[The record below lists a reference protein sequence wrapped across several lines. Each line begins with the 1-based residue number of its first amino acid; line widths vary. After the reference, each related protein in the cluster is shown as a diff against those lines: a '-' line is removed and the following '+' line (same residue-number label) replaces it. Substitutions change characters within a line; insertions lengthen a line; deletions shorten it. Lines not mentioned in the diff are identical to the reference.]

1 MKWSTA
7 YYQLLVGLGVS
18 QLGNWIYL
26 IALNVYIWQLTESPA
41 AVALL
46 YMIGPAVRIASG
58 FFVGSYIDRWDKKK
72 IVVASDIARGIIVC
86 LMPFAT
92 DVWLIYLLVAL
103 TNLAS
108 TFFGPS
114 STYLITKIVRDE
126 DKQRFNAVHSTLNSG
141 SFMIG
146 PALGGAIL
154 AISSTGV
161 AMWVNGLS
169 FFICA
174 AVLAML
180 PTLQLKDA
188 APVKVLTLKLI
199 KEDWHVTFRYA
210 KKIRLFSRFVFVYSV
225 AMMICFSLDSQ
236 EMAFLLDHLQIS
248 ETLYG
253 ITVGVTGIGAV
264 IGGIAA
270 TYYANKWSVTSYV
283 KVGFLLTAVCYFVF
297 YASNTYVIAVISF
310 TLLGVFMAFCH
321 SGYATLYQMMIDPD
335 VMGRFGSMI
344 NLIQGVLQI
353 AFTLIIGILAEWFSI
368 QFAAVLFAG
377 LGVLLTS
384 IICVMKIQEKQGEV
398 VNPVTSR

>member
-1 MKWSTA
+1 MKWSST
-7 YYQLLVGLGVS
+7 YYQLLFGLGIS

-46 YMIGPAVRIASG
+46 YMIAPAVRIASG

-86 LMPFAT
+86 LMPFAA
-92 DVWLIYLLVAL
+92 DVWLIYVLVAF
-103 TNLAS
+103 TNVAG

-126 DKQRFNAVHSTLNSG
+126 DKKRFNAVHSTLNSG
-141 SFMIG
+141 SFTIG
-146 PALGGAIL
+146 PALGGAII
-154 AISSTGV
+154 AISSIGV
-161 AMWVNGLS
+161 AMWINGLT

-180 PTLQLKDA
+180 PKLQSKDA
-188 APVKVLTLKLI
+188 APVKVLTFKMI
-199 KEDWHVTFRYA
+199 KEDWHVTLRYA
-210 KKIRLFSRFVFVYSV
+210 KQIRLFSRFVFVYSV
-225 AMMICFSLDSQ
+225 AMMIAYSLDSQ
-236 EMAFLLDHLQIS
+236 EMAFLVDHLHIS
-248 ETLYG
+248 ETLYS
-253 ITVGVTGIGAV
+253 ITVSVTGIGAV
-264 IGGIAA
+264 LGGIAA

-283 KVGFLLTAVCYFVF
+283 KVGFLLSAVCYLVF

-321 SGYATLYQMMIDPD
+321 SGYATLYQTTIDPD

-353 AFTLIIGILAEWFSI
+353 AITLIIGLLAEWFSI
-368 QFAAVLFAG
+368 QFATVLFAV
-377 LGVLLTS
+377 LGVLLTTV
-384 IICVMKIQEKQGEV
+384 ICMMKIQEKQGQAIV
-398 VNPVTSR
+398 KTV

>member
-1 MKWSTA
+1 MKWSAA
-7 YYQLLVGLGVS
+7 YYQLLFGLGVS

-72 IVVASDIARGIIVC
+72 IVVASDVARGIIVC

-103 TNLAS
+103 TNLAG

-126 DKQRFNAVHSTLNSG
+126 DKQRFNAIHSTLNSG

-161 AMWVNGLS
+161 AMWINGLT

-174 AVLAML
+174 IVLAML
-180 PTLQLKDA
+180 PTLQLKEA
-188 APVKVLTLKLI
+188 AQVKVLTFKMI
-199 KEDWHVTFRYA
+199 KEDWHVTLRYA
-210 KKIRLFSRFVFVYSV
+210 KQIRLFSRFVFVYSV

-236 EMAFLLDHLQIS
+236 EMAFLLEHLKIS

-253 ITVGVTGIGAV
+253 ITVGVTGVGAV
-264 IGGIAA
+264 LGGFVA

-283 KVGFLLTAVCYFVF
+283 KVGFFLTAVCYLVF
-297 YASNTYVIAVISF
+297 YASNTYVVAVISF

-321 SGYATLYQMMIDPD
+321 SGYATLYQTTIDPD

-353 AFTLIIGILAEWFSI
+353 SFTLMIGLLAEWFSI
-368 QFAAVLFAG
+368 QFAAVLFAS
-377 LGVLLTS
+377 LGVLLTG
-384 IICVMKIQEKQGEV
+384 IICMMKIQEKQGQAV
-398 VNPVTSR
+398 AKAV

>member
-1 MKWSTA
+1 MKWSAA
-7 YYQLLVGLGVS
+7 YYQLLFGLGVS

-46 YMIGPAVRIASG
+46 YMIGPAVRIASS

-103 TNLAS
+103 TNVAS

-180 PTLQLKDA
+180 PTQRLKDA
-188 APVKVLTLKLI
+188 SPVK
-199 KEDWHVTFRYA
+199 
-210 KKIRLFSRFVFVYSV
+210 
-225 AMMICFSLDSQ
+225 C
-236 EMAFLLDHLQIS
+236 
-248 ETLYG
+248 
-253 ITVGVTGIGAV
+253 
-264 IGGIAA
+264 
-270 TYYANKWSVTSYV
+270 
-283 KVGFLLTAVCYFVF
+283 
-297 YASNTYVIAVISF
+297 
-310 TLLGVFMAFCH
+310 
-321 SGYATLYQMMIDPD
+321 
-335 VMGRFGSMI
+335 
-344 NLIQGVLQI
+344 
-353 AFTLIIGILAEWFSI
+353 
-368 QFAAVLFAG
+368 
-377 LGVLLTS
+377 
-384 IICVMKIQEKQGEV
+384 
-398 VNPVTSR
+398 

>member
-1 MKWSTA
+1 MKWSA
-7 YYQLLVGLGVS
+7 GYYQLLFGLGVS

-46 YMIGPAVRIASG
+46 YIIGPAVRIASG

-72 IVVASDIARGIIVC
+72 IVVASDVARGVIVC
-86 LMPFAT
+86 MMPFAT
-92 DVWLIYLLVAL
+92 DVWLIYLLVVL
-103 TNLAS
+103 TNLAG

-161 AMWVNGLS
+161 AMWINGLT

-180 PTLQLKDA
+180 PALHSKDA
-188 APVKVLTLKLI
+188 APVKVLTFNMI
-199 KEDWHVTFRYA
+199 KEDWHVTLHYA
-210 KKIRLFSRFVFVYSV
+210 KQIRLFSRFVFVYSV

-236 EMAFLLDHLQIS
+236 EMAFLLDHLRIS

-264 IGGIAA
+264 LGGFAA

-283 KVGFLLTAVCYFVF
+283 KVGFFLTAVCYLVF
-297 YASNTYVIAVISF
+297 YASNTYSIAVISF

-321 SGYATLYQMMIDPD
+321 SGYATLYQTTIDPD

-353 AFTLIIGILAEWFSI
+353 SFTLIIGLLAQWFSI
-368 QFAAVLFAG
+368 QFAAVLFG
-377 LGVLLTS
+377 SLGVILTAV
-384 IICVMKIQEKQGEV
+384 ICMMKIQEKQGQ
-398 VNPVTSR
+398 PVAKAI

>member
-1 MKWSTA
+1 MKWSAA
-7 YYQLLVGLGVS
+7 YYQLLFGLGVS

-72 IVVASDIARGIIVC
+72 IVVVSDIARGIIVC

-92 DVWLIYLLVAL
+92 DVWLIYVLVAFA
-103 TNLAS
+103 NIAS

-126 DKQRFNAVHSTLNSG
+126 DKQRFNAIHSTLNSG

-161 AMWVNGLS
+161 AMWINGLT

-174 AVLAML
+174 ALLAML
-180 PTLQLKDA
+180 PTLQSKDI
-188 APVKVLTLKLI
+188 APVKVLTFKMI
-199 KEDWHVTFRYA
+199 KEDWHFTLRYA
-210 KKIRLFSRFVFVYSV
+210 KQIRLFSRFVFVYSV
-225 AMMICFSLDSQ
+225 AMMIAYSLDSQ
-236 EMAFLLDHLQIS
+236 EMAFLFDHLQIS

-264 IGGIAA
+264 IGGFAA
-270 TYYANKWSVTSYV
+270 TYYVNKWSVTSYV
-283 KVGFLLTAVCYFVF
+283 KVGFLLAAVCYLVF
-297 YASNTYVIAVISF
+297 YASNTYVIAVVSF

-321 SGYATLYQMMIDPD
+321 SGYATLYQTTIDPD

-353 AFTLIIGILAEWFSI
+353 AFTLMIGLLAEWFSI
-368 QFAAVLFAG
+368 QFAAVLFAAF
-377 LGVLLTS
+377 GVLLTAV
-384 IICVMKIQEKQGEV
+384 ICMMKIQEKQEQAV
-398 VNPVTSR
+398 VKTI

>member
-1 MKWSTA
+1 MKWSST
-7 YYQLLVGLGVS
+7 YYQLLFGLGIS

-46 YMIGPAVRIASG
+46 YMIAPAVRIASG

-86 LMPFAT
+86 LMPFAA
-92 DVWLIYLLVAL
+92 DVWLIYVLVAF
-103 TNLAS
+103 TNVAG

-126 DKQRFNAVHSTLNSG
+126 DKKRFNAVHSTLNSG
-141 SFMIG
+141 SFTIG
-146 PALGGAIL
+146 PALGGAII
-154 AISSTGV
+154 AISSIGV
-161 AMWVNGLS
+161 AMWINGLT

-180 PTLQLKDA
+180 PKLQSKDA
-188 APVKVLTLKLI
+188 APVKVLTFKMI
-199 KEDWHVTFRYA
+199 KEDWHVTLRYA
-210 KKIRLFSRFVFVYSV
+210 KQIRLFSRFVFVYSV
-225 AMMICFSLDSQ
+225 AMMIAYSLDSQ
-236 EMAFLLDHLQIS
+236 EMAFLVDHLHIS
-248 ETLYG
+248 ETLYS
-253 ITVGVTGIGAV
+253 ITVSVTGIGAV
-264 IGGIAA
+264 LGGIAA

-283 KVGFLLTAVCYFVF
+283 KVGFLLSAVCYLVF

-321 SGYATLYQMMIDPD
+321 SGYATLYQTTIDPD

-353 AFTLIIGILAEWFSI
+353 AITLIIGLLAEWFSI
-368 QFAAVLFAG
+368 QFATVLFAV
-377 LGVLLTS
+377 LGVLLTTV
-384 IICVMKIQEKQGEV
+384 ICMMKIQEKQSEPIV
-398 VNPVTSR
+398 KTV